1 MRSPAD
7 SEIGVDEELGR
18 SVHSS
23 QAARRAQRKRVE
35 ANIFRPKLG
44 NRQGVGP
51 SETAYVTRAL
61 IGARSGHWSPHR
73 DPGRGRTWAHYR
85 HQWRAALPDAP
96 ESIGCRST
104 DTTGETHGTPV
115 HGISCRPSSCR
126 AQSRDERAGAGCGTL
141 LVR

>member
-44 NRQGVGP
+44 NRRVSVDRLSIAP
-51 SETAYVTRAL
+51 SVDTLKLATERGKSRGSGFYGWA
-61 IGARSGHWSPHR
+61 IIARNKVLESGC
-73 DPGRGRTWAHYR
+73 TLEA
-85 HQWRAALPDAP
+85 
-96 ESIGCRST
+96 
-104 DTTGETHGTPV
+104 TPV
-115 HGISCRPSSCR
+115 AGNPYHADIILPKE
-126 AQSRDERAGAGCGTL
+126 AEHSRLESAKYARRLAMASRWSAIG
-141 LVR
+141 